1 MPSIWQIL
9 VQRRCTDVRS
19 SGQGTKGED
28 CFANHSDTGSQ
39 ATAIMPWRP
48 RAGLSNQAVLRYWS
62 QRVESLT
69 GSTSADHQTQ
79 KTDRGQVARSE
90 GAPSVS
96 WEFSKTPTF
105 APNHPSQHQ
114 TFSPLIQPKL
124 TIGEVNDPLEHEAD
138 HIANKVLRMPAP
150 EFSITAGS
158 PQLSRKCP
166 ACEEEQKA
174 QALRTK
180 PAGSAEPDASDA
192 PPIVHEALRSPGQPL
207 GPATRAF
214 SSYALAATSAA
225 CASTP
230 TRRPPRR
237 PRRSVR
243 VPIPPARMWSSRAA
257 SLRRRR
263 TKDAGSSRM
272 S

>member
-124 TIGEVNDPLEHEAD
+124 TIGEVNDPLE
-138 HIANKVLRMPAP
+138 
-150 EFSITAGS
+150 
-158 PQLSRKCP
+158 
-166 ACEEEQKA
+166 
-174 QALRTK
+174 
-180 PAGSAEPDASDA
+180 
-192 PPIVHEALRSPGQPL
+192 
-207 GPATRAF
+207 
-214 SSYALAATSAA
+214 
-225 CASTP
+225 
-230 TRRPPRR
+230 PRR